1 MNKIMMKPHSNRN
14 VQKERYLKKKKA
26 EESKQRAM
34 LVSFQIAI
42 AEERE
47 KEALMMIEQQK
58 EDALYMLTK
67 KSSFQKLRNT
77 RLQQKVVVES
87 VFPWNVEVNEQTLK
101 EELSKNQNIENLQ
114 FNKEKNTLKF
124 ELFTD
129 GCKLE
134 LYDYFHMQ
142 PEYILEDL
150 FFNINWNLVSSN
162 NKKEKQYFLNFYNEN
177 KTLLNTTP
185 FVLIL
190 NSEENFRK
198 LNTFS
203 TIIAQR

>member
-1 MNKIMMKPHSNRN
+1 MKPRSNRDA
-14 VQKERYLKKKKA
+14 QKERYLKKKKA

-34 LVSFQIAI
+34 LVRFQIAI

-77 RLQQKVVVES
+77 WLQQKVIVES

-129 GCKLE
+129 GCKSE

-150 FFNINWNLVSSN
+150 FFNINWNLVSFN
-162 NKKEKQYFLNFYNEN
+162 NKKEEQYFLNFYNEN

-203 TIIAQR
+203 TIITQR